1 MIHFFYGSGFIR
13 VSFLLRIL
21 VNTLSFLLF
30 HSRDTFPRTIEN
42 FSKNLESK
50 FRFLIE
56 SSSLNESPLFAK
68 FHRLEKYPFKNILM
82 PSLLI
87 KNSNFRESLYIEA
100 I

>member
-21 VNTLSFLLF
+21 VNTLSSLLF
-30 HSRDTFPRTIEN
+30 HSRER
-42 FSKNLESK
+42 SKIFRKSK

-56 SSSLNESPLFAK
+56 SSSLNESALFAK